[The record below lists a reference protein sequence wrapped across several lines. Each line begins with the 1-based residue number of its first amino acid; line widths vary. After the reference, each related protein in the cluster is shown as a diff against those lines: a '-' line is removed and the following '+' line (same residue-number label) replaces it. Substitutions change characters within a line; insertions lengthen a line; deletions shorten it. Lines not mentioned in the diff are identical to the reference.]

1 VVATVLAVD
10 PQEQTLKLEGP
21 GGRAHVLKVKDPE
34 VLHEVK
40 AGGQMKVVYTEAL
53 AIAVG
58 PAR

>member
-1 VVATVLAVD
+1 MAVD